1 MAGNVGSRLKD
12 ERTRLSLSQDEVA
25 AVGGVARRT
34 QTAYESD
41 ERPPDARYLIA
52 VRALGVDIF
61 YVLTGHRC
69 PADEPGSDDITDDER
84 EVLRKYR
91 LLNEAGKGAVE
102 ALMNG
107 FLMAGDFTRSGK
119 PTKRVPRLAAKRAA
133 AMGAE
138 TADVVSR
145 ALESPQVRSDIR
157 ARKRD

>member
-1 MAGNVGSRLKD
+1 MRE

-25 AVGGVARRT
+25 AVAGVARRT

-61 YVLTGHRC
+61 YVLTDERL
-69 PADEPGSDDITDDER
+69 PTDEPDPGATTDDER

-107 FLMAGDFTRSGK
+107 YLMAGEFTRSGK
-119 PTKRVPRLAAKRAA
+119 PSKRVPRLAANRAA
-133 AMGAE
+133 AMAEE
-138 TADVVSR
+138 TADVVRR
-145 ALESPQVRSDIR
+145 ALDEQRER
-157 ARKRD
+157 ADTHAKKQGDR